1 MTSIRLL
8 LFMVAMSSW
17 PLYRLE
23 IKNAFLHGNLTEEV
37 YMEQPLGFV
46 AQGGGGGGGG
56 LVWYEATS
64 ILIWHKAV
72 PSLEPSLATLALWY
86 RSSI

>member
-46 AQGGGGGGGG
+46 AQRRGGG

-64 ILIWHKAV
+64 ILIWHKVV